1 MSAMFERG
9 AQSKKQALASGR
21 HRVTPNPLSGPAY
34 GGPLKSND
42 MPQIDTDLARF
53 VEEREPDLTWR
64 HLFSTSHEAPT
75 ALFQLHVCRE
85 SHGQLRIFIFK
96 DREFVSYIIDT
107 NHDVGLE
114 AGSDGEVAN
123 TADLLNA
130 AIRDIESNDYE
141 MY

>member
-1 MSAMFERG
+1 
-9 AQSKKQALASGR
+9 
-21 HRVTPNPLSGPAY
+21 
-34 GGPLKSND
+34 

-64 HLFSTSHEAPT
+64 HLLSTSYEARA
-75 ALFQLHVCRE
+75 ALFELHVCRE

-96 DREFVSYIIDT
+96 DRKFASYIIDP

-114 AGSDGEVAN
+114 AGSEGEEAN
-123 TADLLNA
+123 TADLLDA
-130 AIRDIESNDYE
+130 AIRDIESNDSE